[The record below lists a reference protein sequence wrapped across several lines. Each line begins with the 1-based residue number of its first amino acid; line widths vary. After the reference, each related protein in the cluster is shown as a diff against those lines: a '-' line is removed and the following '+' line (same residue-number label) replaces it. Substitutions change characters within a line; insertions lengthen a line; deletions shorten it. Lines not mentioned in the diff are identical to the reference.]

1 MPRCCRNSRRD
12 GWWHDPA
19 QSEKLRAA
27 LDAALRALSDAAAL
41 ARSRIDPVA
50 RFHLGNGARLERIN
64 WLGNTAPRGI
74 QESFGIMVNYLYDHD
89 SIEDNH
95 EAFVRDGTIVR
106 SPDVD
111 ALLATDRIAA
121 LASGATER
129 RSHGDTTSKFG
140 AGAICARCNQTSHD
154 HHRRR
159 DIMMMNRRTFSTA
172 LLAGAAASLISTRGM
187 AANAAPA
194 KARNVVLVHGLFADG
209 SCWSE
214 VIARLQAAGLNATAV
229 QNPLT
234 TLPEAVASAERVL
247 ARQDGPTVLVGHSFS
262 GMIVTEAGVHPN
274 VSALVY
280 VAARAPDAGE
290 DYTALAK
297 TYPTP
302 PASAGIVFDGDEGR
316 LSEAAFL
323 RDFAGD
329 LPEAKAKVLYAVQEP
344 FHKALLAGKTT
355 HAAWRSKPSFYAVS
369 TEDRT
374 INPDLERFM
383 AKRMGAKTIE
393 VKASHLSLISHPDTI
408 TRLILEAA
416 GQS

>member
-1 MPRCCRNSRRD
+1 M
-12 GWWHDPA
+12 
-19 QSEKLRAA
+19 
-27 LDAALRALSDAAAL
+27 
-41 ARSRIDPVA
+41 I
-50 RFHLGNGARLERIN
+50 I
-64 WLGNTAPRGI
+64 
-74 QESFGIMVNYLYDHD
+74 
-89 SIEDNH
+89 
-95 EAFVRDGTIVR
+95 
-106 SPDVD
+106 
-111 ALLATDRIAA
+111 
-121 LASGATER
+121 
-129 RSHGDTTSKFG
+129 
-140 AGAICARCNQTSHD
+140 
-154 HHRRR
+154 
-159 DIMMMNRRTFSTA
+159 NRRTFSAA
-172 LLAGAAASLISTRGM
+172 LVAGVATSLTSTRDI
-187 AANAAPA
+187 AATAAQT

-262 GMIVTEAGVHPN
+262 GMIVTEAGMHPN

-297 TYPTP
+297 RFPSP
-302 PASAGIVFDGDEGR
+302 PASAGIIFDGDEGR
-316 LSEAAFL
+316 LGEEAFL

-329 LPEAKAKVLYAVQEP
+329 LPETKAKVLYAVQEP
-344 FHKALLAGKTT
+344 FQKALLTGKTT
-355 HAAWRSKPSFYAVS
+355 QAAWRSKPSFYAVS

-393 VKASHLSLISHPDTI
+393 VKASHVSMISRPDEI
-408 TRLILEAA
+408 TGLILEASQR
-416 GQS
+416 G

>member
-1 MPRCCRNSRRD
+1 MSSRDDLRPRS
-12 GWWHDPA
+12 
-19 QSEKLRAA
+19 L
-27 LDAALRALSDAAAL
+27 
-41 ARSRIDPVA
+41 
-50 RFHLGNGARLERIN
+50 
-64 WLGNTAPRGI
+64 
-74 QESFGIMVNYLYDHD
+74 
-89 SIEDNH
+89 
-95 EAFVRDGTIVR
+95 
-106 SPDVD
+106 
-111 ALLATDRIAA
+111 
-121 LASGATER
+121 
-129 RSHGDTTSKFG
+129 
-140 AGAICARCNQTSHD
+140 
-154 HHRRR
+154 
-159 DIMMMNRRTFSTA
+159 MNRRAFVSMVA
-172 LLAGAAASLISTRGM
+172 AGAASTLIQGT
-187 AANAAPA
+187 AAVAQTAP

-214 VIARLQAAGLNATAV
+214 VIVRLQAAGLNATAV

-247 ARQDGPTVLVGHSFS
+247 ARQDGPTILAGHSFS

-297 TYPTP
+297 RFPTP
-302 PASAGIVFDGDEGR
+302 PATAGIVFDGDEGR
-316 LSEAAFL
+316 LSEQAFL

-344 FHKALLAGKTT
+344 FHKALLTGKTT
-355 HAAWRSKPSFYAVS
+355 HAAWRSKPSYYAVS

-393 VKASHLSLISHPDTI
+393 VKASHLSLISQPDEI
-408 TRLILEAA
+408 TQLILEAA
-416 GQS
+416 GQRARGERTKASGSNLP